1 MLNKFLAL
9 ILSLCLVIA
18 CGLFMASCGGGSDS
32 DTDTAVSDTDSN
44 TDTDS
49 GTDSGSDNI
58 EDLKAQT
65 SKQLN
70 ENWNQLL
77 LYFPDLCNSTEY
89 GEEFTKLLMRVDN
102 ATTQKDLEKIM
113 MSFNEMVEKIRDN
126 FTFDFNAYK
135 KDAITYANR
144 YWNELLT
151 RYPDVANNA
160 EYTKRH
166 NEAFEKINDA
176 ADEKELETAMNALLN
191 LVTEI
196 SSYYE
201 NQGEVDKPDDLDR
214 AKANV
219 KSSLKIEWDD
229 LCKLYPDLK
238 SSTYAKTYADL
249 LNTIEEATSV
259 NELNEIMERFN
270 DLMKE
275 VQQNLTPDVGEYK
288 KLAKASVENDWAN
301 LTNRFAALSADE
313 ALKSRYNEILNSFTN
328 ADTVEAV
335 DEIMQSFGSLV
346 SDIYKQ
352 YDGGQETPDITEEQK
367 QDLINHLESEWK
379 KLTSMSEEIAKK
391 YSDKYNELLNRA
403 QNVTTSAEINNI
415 QSEFKNLLDIIDKE
429 LGGGQETTEL
439 TEEQK
444 QHFIDSLNM
453 QWNNIVSSFPEAK
466 EQYSETFNGFIEMV
480 SDAKTTAD
488 LDNIQAELDDLVET
502 INKEFGDS
510 GDISNYIEQI
520 KSQIENRWQDL
531 KNQYNFL
538 EQNTVFTGRY
548 DGILFDL
555 EYASNKEAVDS
566 ALNLFNT
573 LAQDVVDY
581 YSQPTVEGTIQLFV
595 SVLAER
601 VSDFKNTYEDKIT
614 QEIEDEISRLYTNF
628 YNSATVEDVYTNKDA
643 LLNYLSKKEKE
654 FDAQEDQAE
663 LNSLKGQLQTALYE
677 KVERVRQEYADF
689 ISGETFT
696 EIANKQTEIVS
707 LIESATTK
715 AELEEIRSKINN
727 EVLPY
732 ANEVYL
738 NAAIRAFKQNILN
751 NWELYSSTASG
762 YEQLKNQLLDAV
774 ELCKDS
780 EDINTFYNYC
790 FEQFCAALQNPDDM
804 LSWNASYCEL
814 TSFYI
819 SLFDYRLI
827 DAACKNMEIESDLIT
842 YIKSSETIKQADER
856 FAEFIAAFESV
867 KDMVYAKKVELN
879 TILGMEKK
887 LGVTSDELIAEI
899 ISKVKVIG
907 NYSDGSTKE
916 FSLTSDMI
924 STANVDFT
932 QIGNYRIIIT
942 FKNEDFNTWFDVY
955 VTIVPN
961 MENATVVGTYNST
974 GYFLQDIDMGG
985 SATMTLY
992 NNGFLSF
999 SDRYNGYF
1007 SYTDKGDYIEVEFGE
1022 YANCSV
1028 GLFALNK
1035 TENTFDYYYP
1045 AGDLIIAFNASFNQT
1060 EFIFSNIWVYGN
1072 YTTAGKYIAIC
1083 NFGMTTS
1090 EDGRYIGWSTY
1101 CMLDMEN
1108 KKFSSVWISNRK
1120 VDDERGTVFTWEE
1133 NGSEFDL
1140 VEDLTDAKAE
1150 AKKQVKEIWDEL
1162 VQKGYDV
1169 SYMENNG
1176 YSYDS
1181 VISGIDTALDRSV
1194 INDLLMNFRNYADM
1208 MKKNH
1213 FNSSYTFTEPTA
1225 TLYVG
1230 DSIDT
1235 FIEKNLV
1242 GKTFEASLEYGTSVT
1257 ITITKD
1263 MVTYNGDTSTSY
1275 SINFTIS
1282 YEHELYG
1289 HIDFSFAVLVNP
1301 ML

>member
-49 GTDSGSDNI
+49 GTDSSSDNI
-58 EDLKAQT
+58 EDVKAQT

-135 KDAITYANR
+135 KDAITYANK

-166 NEAFEKINDA
+166 DEAFEKINA
-176 ADEKELETAMNALLN
+176 ADNEKDLETAMNALLN

-379 KLTSMSEEIAKK
+379 KISSMSEEIAKK

-415 QSEFKNLLDIIDKE
+415 QSEFKNLSDIIQKE
-429 LGGGQETTEL
+429 FSGG
-439 TEEQK
+439 
-444 QHFIDSLNM
+444 D
-453 QWNNIVSSFPEAK
+453 VSSYK
-466 EQYSETFNGFIEMV
+466 EQV
-480 SDAKTTAD
+480 
-488 LDNIQAELDDLVET
+488 
-502 INKEFGDS
+502 
-510 GDISNYIEQI
+510 
-520 KSQIENRWQDL
+520 KSQIESRWQEFLSRFGTMEDTDFPTRYEEI
-531 KNQYNFL
+531 KNSL
-538 EQNTVFTGRY
+538 ESAMTMSEIDF
-548 DGILFDL
+548 
-555 EYASNKEAVDS
+555 ASQAFE
-566 ALNLFNT
+566 T
-573 LAQDVVDY
+573 LAQEVESSANLNGTIAMHQMQIDESLDY
-581 YSQPTVEGTIQLFV
+581 LKQNYQDKFTDEINAKIAALREKLNASETVTDAYTNCQAVIEYLSQLEEEFASQPTMDEIMQVKSLVTSMREK
-595 SVLAER
+595 VLEEYN
-601 VSDFKNTYEDKIT
+601 NTYSEFGEDVTTKENEYLEKIRAAKT
-614 QEIEDEISRLYTNF
+614 KKQLEDIKEKIKTEYLAYLEKAAL
-628 YNSATVEDVYTNKDA
+628 NSAIAKIKQTVNDSYSTSPSSV
-643 LLNYLSKKEKE
+643 EKE
-654 FDAQEDQAE
+654 AYRDQV
-663 LNSLKGQLQTALYE
+663 LYV
-677 KVERVRQEYADF
+677 VE
-689 ISGETFT
+689 
-696 EIANKQTEIVS
+696 NCK
-707 LIESATTK
+707 
-715 AELEEIRSKINN
+715 
-727 EVLPY
+727 
-732 ANEVYL
+732 
-738 NAAIRAFKQNILN
+738 NA
-751 NWELYSSTASG
+751 
-762 YEQLKNQLLDAV
+762 
-774 ELCKDS
+774 
-780 EDINTFYNYC
+780 EDIRYYY
-790 FEQFCAALQNPDDM
+790 QFCNYRVDYVFQNSDGLM
-804 LSWNASYCEL
+804 EGYIEL

-819 SLFDYRLI
+819 SLFENEVVTAATKKI
-827 DAACKNMEIESDLIT
+827 DIPESLGDLVGYVKESENTEQAA
-842 YIKSSETIKQADER
+842 ER
-856 FAEFIAAFESV
+856 FAEIKAAFESV
-867 KDMVYAKKVELN
+867 KDMVYAKKAELN

-899 ISKVKVIG
+899 ISEVKVIG
-907 NYSDGSTKE
+907 TYSDGSTKE
-916 FSLTSDMI
+916 FSLTADML
-924 STANVDFT
+924 SFNNVNFAK
-932 QIGNYRIIIT
+932 IGNYSIEIH
-942 FKNEDFNTWFDVY
+942 FKNEDFEVYSNAY
-955 VTIVPN
+955 VTIVPD

-985 SATMTLY
+985 SVTMTLY
-992 NNGFLSF
+992 SNGYLSF
-999 SDRYNGYF
+999 SEKYNGYF
-1007 SYTDKGDYIEVEFGE
+1007 PYTDKGDYIEVEFGE
-1022 YANCSV
+1022 YANSSV
-1028 GLFALNK
+1028 GLFTLDK

-1045 AGDLIIAFNASFNQT
+1045 AGDLIVAFTAYRT
-1060 EFIFSNIWVYGN
+1060 EFIFKYIWVYGN
-1072 YTTAGKYIAIC
+1072 YTTAGKYVAIC
-1083 NFGMTTS
+1083 NYGITTS
-1090 EDGRYIGWSTY
+1090 EDGHYIGWSTY
-1101 CMLDMEN
+1101 CTLDMEN
-1108 KKFSSVWISNRK
+1108 KKFSSVWLNNVK
-1120 VDDERGTVFTWEE
+1120 VGDEGGIVFTWEE

-1169 SYMENNG
+1169 SYWENNSEG
-1176 YSYDS
+1176 YDGYKNRIEMAMYRDEIKNILDNFDS
-1181 VISGIDTALDRSV
+1181 TVMQIKNNRYMFANLDFETGSFSV
-1194 INDLLMNFRNYADM
+1194 
-1208 MKKNH
+1208 K
-1213 FNSSYTFTEPTA
+1213 
-1225 TLYVG
+1225 VG
-1230 DSIDT
+1230 SDIEA
-1235 FIEKNLV
+1235 FIEKYIV
-1242 GKTFEASLEYGTSVT
+1242 GKTFTAQLENSMNGKT
-1257 ITITKD
+1257 ITITRD
-1263 MVTYNGDTSTSY
+1263 MVTYNGSTDY
-1275 SINFTIS
+1275 DGMIEIFIN
-1282 YEHELYG
+1282 YYDELYQSSAPG
-1289 HIDFSFAVLVNP
+1289 MWIQVQVYSVDFSL
-1301 ML
+1301 

>member
-49 GTDSGSDNI
+49 GTDSSSDNI
-58 EDLKAQT
+58 EDVKAQT

-166 NEAFEKINDA
+166 DEAFEKIDA
-176 ADEKELETAMNALLN
+176 ADNEKDLETAMNALLN

-403 QNVTTSAEINNI
+403 QNVTTSAEIDNI
-415 QSEFKNLLDIIDKE
+415 QSEFKNLLDIIE
-429 LGGGQETTEL
+429 
-439 TEEQK
+439 
-444 QHFIDSLNM
+444 
-453 QWNNIVSSFPEAK
+453 
-466 EQYSETFNGFIEMV
+466 
-480 SDAKTTAD
+480 
-488 LDNIQAELDDLVET
+488 
-502 INKEFGDS
+502 KEFGS
-510 GDISNYIEQI
+510 GDISSYKEQV
-520 KSQIENRWQDL
+520 KSQIESRWQEFISRFGSMADTNFPTRYEEIKSALQSATTISEINSAKNAFEALAEEVKNSVNLSGAIAMYQEQIEGKLSDL
-531 KNQYNFL
+531 KQNYLDKFTDEINAEITGLRETLKASKTVTEADTNYQAVMLYLSQL
-538 EQNTVFTGRY
+538 EEEF
-548 DGILFDL
+548 
-555 EYASNKEAVDS
+555 A
-566 ALNLFNT
+566 
-573 LAQDVVDY
+573 
-581 YSQPTVEGTIQLFV
+581 SQPTMDE
-595 SVLAER
+595 
-601 VSDFKNTYEDKIT
+601 IT
-614 QEIEDEISRLYTNF
+614 QVQSLIYTLREKVSEEYGGTSYF
-628 YNSATVEDVYTNKDA
+628 EFGEDV
-643 LLNYLSKKEKE
+643 
-654 FDAQEDQAE
+654 
-663 LNSLKGQLQTALYE
+663 
-677 KVERVRQEYADF
+677 
-689 ISGETFT
+689 
-696 EIANKQTEIVS
+696 
-707 LIESATTK
+707 TTK
-715 AELEEIRSKINN
+715 GNEYLEKIRAAKTKKQLEEIKNKI
-727 EVLPY
+727 ET
-732 ANEVYL
+732 EYL
-738 NAAIRAFKQNILN
+738 AYLEKAALNSAIAKIKQTVNDS
-751 NWELYSSTASG
+751 YSTSPSSTEKEAFRDQVL
-762 YEQLKNQLLDAV
+762 YVVENCKNA
-774 ELCKDS
+774 
-780 EDINTFYNYC
+780 EDIKHYYFYMNYRVDYV
-790 FEQFCAALQNPDDM
+790 FQNSDGLM
-804 LSWNASYCEL
+804 EGYIEL

-819 SLFDYRLI
+819 GLFENEVVTAAAAKIDVPESLGDLVGYVKGAENI
-827 DAACKNMEIESDLIT
+827 EQAA
-842 YIKSSETIKQADER
+842 ER
-856 FAEFIAAFESV
+856 FAEVKAAFESV
-867 KDMVYAKKVELN
+867 KDMVYAKKAELN

-899 ISKVKVIG
+899 ISEVKVIG

-916 FSLTSDMI
+916 FSLTADML
-924 STANVDFT
+924 SFNNVNFAK
-932 QIGNYRIIIT
+932 IGNYSIEIH
-942 FKNEDFNTWFDVY
+942 FKNEDFEVYSNAY
-955 VTIVPN
+955 VTIVPD

-974 GYFLQDIDMGG
+974 GYFLNDIDMGG

-1007 SYTDKGDYIEVEFGE
+1007 PYTDKGDYIEVEFGE

-1028 GLFALNK
+1028 GLFTIDK
-1035 TENTFDYYYP
+1035 TKNTFDYYYP
-1045 AGDLIIAFNASFNQT
+1045 AGDLIASFTAWRT
-1060 EFIFSNIWVYGN
+1060 EFTFKYIWVYGN
-1072 YTTAGKYIAIC
+1072 YTTAGKYVAIC
-1083 NFGMTTS
+1083 NYGITTS
-1090 EDGRYIGWSTY
+1090 EDGHYIGWSTY
-1101 CMLDMEN
+1101 CTLDMEN
-1108 KKFSSVWISNRK
+1108 KKFSSVWMNTLK
-1120 VDDERGTVFTWEE
+1120 VGEEGATVYTWEE
-1133 NGSEFDL
+1133 NGPDFDL
-1140 VEDLTDAKAE
+1140 TEDLTEVKAE
-1150 AKKQVKEIWDEL
+1150 AKKQVKEMWDEL

-1176 YSYDS
+1176 YSCDS

-1225 TLYVG
+1225 YLNVG

-1242 GKTFEASLEYGTSVT
+1242 GKTFEASLEYGAGVT

-1301 ML
+1301 VL